1 MTSFAHAVRP
11 RHRQHG
17 QSRARL
23 ALYLLGRGKRLC
35 PPTPQAS
42 VAKKIFGPH
51 VTQADPS
58 RHVFR
63 EWSLTKEMNM
73 TPRLNTFAAAPAAM
87 KSWLDWSTGILKNG
101 LEDSLMELVKIRA
114 SQINGCAVCLHMH
127 TAAARKHGES
137 EERLYLLD
145 AWRESPLYS
154 ERERAAL
161 AWTEALTLVSVTHAP
176 DDVYRD
182 VQAQFTEQ
190 EQVTLTLLIVAINGW
205 NRVQVGFRAVHP
217 VQQRQAA

>member
-1 MTSFAHAVRP
+1 M
-11 RHRQHG
+11 
-17 QSRARL
+17 
-23 ALYLLGRGKRLC
+23 
-35 PPTPQAS
+35 
-42 VAKKIFGPH
+42 I
-51 VTQADPS
+51 
-58 RHVFR
+58 
-63 EWSLTKEMNM
+63 M
-73 TPRLNTFAAAPAAM
+73 TPRLNTFAAAPALM
-87 KSWLDWSTGILKNG
+87 KSWLDWSTSILKSG

-127 TAAARKHGES
+127 TAAARKHGET